1 MQLWLCKQ
9 TDVDLVSQ
17 LMLRKFVSEVCLS
30 TNTILH
36 GKLVQTARVMRR
48 CDQCVNVTKHSGQY
62 SPMNDTYD
70 RIVLAVLMLE
80 HRQKALS
87 DDIESPVVPYA
98 LTHSSINQTFTDS
111 TEARCDV
118 VLHTVLVEHHS
129 DVTDILNDLQT
140 FSSLCLMLVLVFQFF
155 AAM

>member
-9 TDVDLVSQ
+9 TDVNLVSQ

-36 GKLVQTARVMRR
+36 GKLVQTARAMRR
-48 CDQCVNVTKHSGQY
+48 CDQCVNVAKHSGQY

-87 DDIESPVVPYA
+87 DDIKSPVVPYA

-111 TEARCDV
+111 ALKHAVTWCYI
-118 VLHTVLVEHHS
+118 LIEHHS
-129 DVTDILNDLQT
+129 DVTDILKDLQT
-140 FSSLCLMLVLVFQFF
+140 LSSLCLKLVLVFQFF